1 MLASTLLI
9 VYYTLCRRYAR
20 RSLYAPC
27 GQLPNVPYD
36 SSCQVAMDELKTGEN
51 DCEGGL
57 RLQWAHHIH
66 ERRPFPFRFLGIL
79 KAAWASTVWL

>member
-20 RSLYAPC
+20 RSLYALY

-57 RLQWAHHIH
+57 SGHIISTSGA
-66 ERRPFPFRFLGIL
+66 RFHF
-79 KAAWASTVWL
+79 ASLAF